1 MAAYVKTMHNTAM
14 GLIQARLDSTE
25 APKVIKCYQWLLYT
39 LQYGIMQSQVKDL
52 LQLMIETTDD
62 ESSDGTRLT
71 SEIMAG
77 FSVDFLLAGYETTAN
92 TLSYTTYLLAMN
104 PDVQEKLQAEIDQ
117 YFEEDPV
124 SGTCTISILNTPL
137 LCI

>member
-1 MAAYVKTMHNTAM
+1 MLIATLSNFPWLEPLLLHILRSSDVAAYVKTMHNTAM

-25 APKVIKCYQWLLYT
+25 VPK
-39 LQYGIMQSQVKDL
+39 VKDL

-117 YFEEDPV
+117 YFEEEP
-124 SGTCTISILNTPL
+124 
-137 LCI
+137 